1 MWVGWS
7 AGAVGAGITAGEIIA
22 GISKKKMHW
31 VIRFVFP
38 AGGILLACMATC
50 TPDTP
55 YRAIVLMLLGT
66 TLIGAN
72 ECLSSTMAT
81 ICIDDQR
88 EIGTALGI
96 GGSSRSFV
104 STLCGTIYTVVLSNR
119 LSTTI
124 GTQVPQAVV
133 DAGLPAA
140 YSADFITAYTN
151 GTQAAFDAIQGMTP
165 AIQQAGTIA
174 YKNASADAYRTVFLT
189 TIAFSAIGTILTW
202 LAPNVDSKLTR
213 EVAVTLSNRAEGE
226 IGAVEAG
233 VGLTKLS

>member
-7 AGAVGAGITAGEIIA
+7 AGAVGAGITAGEILA
-22 GISKKKMHW
+22 GVSKKKMHW

-55 YRAIVLMLLGT
+55 YRAIILMLLGT

-72 ECLSSTMAT
+72 ECLSATMAT
-81 ICIDDQR
+81 ICIHDQR

-104 STLCGTIYTVVLSNR
+104 STLCGTIYTVVLQNR

-124 GTQVPQAVV
+124 GAQVPQAVV
-133 DAGLPAA
+133 SAGLDPAYA
-140 YSADFITAYTN
+140 ADFIAAYTN
-151 GTQAAFDAIQGMTP
+151 GTQAAFNAVEGLTP
-165 AIQQAGTIA
+165 SIQQAGVTA

-202 LAPNVDSKLTR
+202 LAPNVDAKLTR
-213 EVAVTLSNRAEGE
+213 EVTITLSNRAERD
-226 IGAVEAG
+226 ILQAEAG
-233 VGLTKLS
+233 MTSKQ